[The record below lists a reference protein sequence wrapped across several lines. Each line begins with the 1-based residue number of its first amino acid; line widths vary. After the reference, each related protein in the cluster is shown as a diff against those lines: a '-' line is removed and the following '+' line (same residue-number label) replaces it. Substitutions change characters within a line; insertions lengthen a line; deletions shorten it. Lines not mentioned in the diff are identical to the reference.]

1 MGESKRRQKQ
11 DPNYGKQPLLSDMG
25 VMFRLKQ
32 SNNPNSVALITAVQ
46 PDSSKVK
53 LIKGLNP
60 DFPDWA
66 FARIDYE
73 ATSTL
78 GVKGIFH
85 VLLPTEGN
93 LTDAEYQQI
102 IDDIRFGIEPLV
114 LTGESALF
122 IPKAGYRLRGRIEPF
137 MLASSHP
144 QLSDIIEQT
153 EEDRLRMAY
162 ELVKCNS

>member
-1 MGESKRRQKQ
+1 MSDSKRRQQK
-11 DPNYGKQPLLSDMG
+11 DPNYGKQPLLSDIG
-25 VMFRLKQ
+25 VLLRLKQ
-32 SNNPNSVALITAVQ
+32 SKNSNSVDLITAVQ
-46 PDSSKVK
+46 PDFSKVK

-60 DFPDWA
+60 NFPDWA
-66 FARIDYE
+66 FARIEYE

-78 GVKGIFH
+78 GFKGIFH

-114 LTGESALF
+114 LTDDSLLF
-122 IPKAGYRLRGRIEPF
+122 IPKAGYRLRGRIQPF
-137 MLASSHP
+137 MLASGHP
-144 QLSDIIEQT
+144 ELSEFVEQT
-153 EEDRLRMAY
+153 KEDRLKIAN

>member
-1 MGESKRRQKQ
+1 MSDSKRRQQK

-32 SNNPNSVALITAVQ
+32 SNNTNSVALITAVQ

-85 VLLPTEGN
+85 VLLPTERN

-114 LTGESALF
+114 LTDDFLLF
-122 IPKAGYRLRGRIEPF
+122 IPKKGYRLRGRIQPF

-144 QLSDIIEQT
+144 ELSEIVEQT
-153 EEDRLRMAY
+153 KEDRLKIAS